1 MGGGLDGWRLLY
13 SPQEKNC
20 WRTGWVL
27 SPTCSA
33 QVRGTAE
40 NPFKYFDRKNGTFLL
55 NIFGNTIA
63 SPCISQIGD
72 AEKLFLPFP
81 ELL

>member
-1 MGGGLDGWRLLY
+1 MAGDSSTAPGRRTAGGRVGF
-13 SPQEKNC
+13 
-20 WRTGWVL
+20 
-27 SPTCSA
+27 SA

-40 NPFKYFDRKNGTFLL
+40 NTFKYFDHKNGTFLL

-63 SPCISQIGD
+63 SPCISQVGD